1 MVDGVIVS
9 EEARNKLNNA
19 IENGSL
25 ILNYIGHGNEFLWT
39 EEKILDENS
48 IYSWENRVK
57 LPLIITATCEFGK
70 FDDPLITSGGEMLLN
85 KGNGGAIALLTTT
98 RPVFSQT
105 NFRLNNQFYRNVFK
119 KENGNYLRLGDI
131 FKFTKNNSLSG
142 PINRNFSLLGDTI
155 INAYF
160 FSMSIY
166 GWYFWSR
173 KKDEVFI
180 NQVSTIN
187 RNEIKYLF
195 ILAISSLI
203 FIYFVYDYFDKW
215 NNWTAY
221 VDNITTAIFFV
232 AMWLMARRKIESWI
246 FWIIGDLITVPLYF
260 YKGLTISS
268 IQYIIFLILAVL
280 GYVSWKKILDKNQ
293 QK

>member
-1 MVDGVIVS
+1 MDQIFDFLFSQYSSYSPSFIYLELFAVIM
-9 EEARNKLNNA
+9 N
-19 IENGSL
+19 
-25 ILNYIGHGNEFLWT
+25 
-39 EEKILDENS
+39 
-48 IYSWENRVK
+48 
-57 LPLIITATCEFGK
+57 
-70 FDDPLITSGGEMLLN
+70 ITSVVYAKRNNILVYPTGLIGTGIFVYILL
-85 KGNGGAIALLTTT
+85 
-98 RPVFSQT
+98 
-105 NFRLNNQFYRNVFK
+105 
-119 KENGNYLRLGDI
+119 
-131 FKFTKNNSLSG
+131 
-142 PINRNFSLLGDTI
+142 NFSLLGDTI

-173 KKDEVFI
+173 KKDEVFV

-187 RNEIKYLF
+187 RYEIKYLF

-221 VDNITTAIFFV
+221 VDNLTTAIFFI
-232 AMWLMARRKIESWI
+232 AMWLMAKRKVESWI

-280 GYVSWKKILDKNQ
+280 GYISWKKILDKNH
-293 QK
+293 QKLKK

>member
-1 MVDGVIVS
+1 MNQIFDFLFSQYSSYSPSFIYLELFAVIM
-9 EEARNKLNNA
+9 N
-19 IENGSL
+19 
-25 ILNYIGHGNEFLWT
+25 
-39 EEKILDENS
+39 
-48 IYSWENRVK
+48 
-57 LPLIITATCEFGK
+57 
-70 FDDPLITSGGEMLLN
+70 ITSVVYA
-85 KGNGGAIALLTTT
+85 K
-98 RPVFSQT
+98 R
-105 NFRLNNQFYRNVFK
+105 NNILVYPT
-119 KENGNYLRLGDI
+119 GLIGTGI
-131 FKFTKNNSLSG
+131 FVYIIL
-142 PINRNFSLLGDTI
+142 NFSLLGDTI

-280 GYVSWKKILDKNQ
+280 GYISWKKILNKNH
-293 QK
+293 QKLKE

>member
-1 MVDGVIVS
+1 MDQIFD
-9 EEARNKLNNA
+9 
-19 IENGSL
+19 
-25 ILNYIGHGNEFLWT
+25 FL
-39 EEKILDENS
+39 
-48 IYSWENRVK
+48 
-57 LPLIITATCEFGK
+57 
-70 FDDPLITSGGEMLLN
+70 
-85 KGNGGAIALLTTT
+85 
-98 RPVFSQT
+98 FSQYSSYSPSFIYLELFAVIM
-105 NFRLNNQFYRNVFK
+105 NIISVVYAKRNNILVYPT
-119 KENGNYLRLGDI
+119 GLIGTGI
-131 FKFTKNNSLSG
+131 FVYILL
-142 PINRNFSLLGDTI
+142 NFSLLGDTI
-155 INAYF
+155 INLYF

-280 GYVSWKKILDKNQ
+280 GYISWKKILDKNY
-293 QK
+293 QKLKK

>member
-1 MVDGVIVS
+1 MDQIFDFLFSQYSSYSPSFIYLELFAVIM
-9 EEARNKLNNA
+9 N
-19 IENGSL
+19 
-25 ILNYIGHGNEFLWT
+25 
-39 EEKILDENS
+39 
-48 IYSWENRVK
+48 
-57 LPLIITATCEFGK
+57 
-70 FDDPLITSGGEMLLN
+70 ITSVVYAKRNNILVYPTGLIGTGIFVYILL
-85 KGNGGAIALLTTT
+85 
-98 RPVFSQT
+98 
-105 NFRLNNQFYRNVFK
+105 
-119 KENGNYLRLGDI
+119 
-131 FKFTKNNSLSG
+131 
-142 PINRNFSLLGDTI
+142 NFSLLGDTI

-173 KKDEVFI
+173 KKDEVFV

-187 RNEIKYLF
+187 RNEIKFLF

-280 GYVSWKKILDKNQ
+280 GYISWKKILDKNQ
-293 QK
+293 QKLKE

>member
-1 MVDGVIVS
+1 MDQIFDFLFSQYSSYSPSFIYLELFAVIM
-9 EEARNKLNNA
+9 N
-19 IENGSL
+19 
-25 ILNYIGHGNEFLWT
+25 
-39 EEKILDENS
+39 
-48 IYSWENRVK
+48 
-57 LPLIITATCEFGK
+57 
-70 FDDPLITSGGEMLLN
+70 ITSVVYAKRNNILVYPTGLIGTGIFVYILL
-85 KGNGGAIALLTTT
+85 
-98 RPVFSQT
+98 
-105 NFRLNNQFYRNVFK
+105 
-119 KENGNYLRLGDI
+119 
-131 FKFTKNNSLSG
+131 
-142 PINRNFSLLGDTI
+142 NFSLLGDTI

-173 KKDEVFI
+173 KKDEVFV

-203 FIYFVYDYFDKW
+203 FIYLVYDYFDKW

-221 VDNITTAIFFV
+221 VDNVTTAIFFT
-232 AMWLMARRKIESWI
+232 AMWLMAKRKVESWI

-268 IQYIIFLILAVL
+268 LQYIIFLILAVL
-280 GYVSWKKILDKNQ
+280 GYISWKKILDKNH
-293 QK
+293 QKLKE

>member
-1 MVDGVIVS
+1 MEYLFSQYSSYSPSFIYLELFAVIM
-9 EEARNKLNNA
+9 N
-19 IENGSL
+19 
-25 ILNYIGHGNEFLWT
+25 
-39 EEKILDENS
+39 
-48 IYSWENRVK
+48 
-57 LPLIITATCEFGK
+57 
-70 FDDPLITSGGEMLLN
+70 ITSVVYAKQNNILVYPTGLIGTGIFVYILL
-85 KGNGGAIALLTTT
+85 
-98 RPVFSQT
+98 
-105 NFRLNNQFYRNVFK
+105 
-119 KENGNYLRLGDI
+119 
-131 FKFTKNNSLSG
+131 
-142 PINRNFSLLGDTI
+142 NFSLLGDTI

-166 GWYFWSR
+166 GWHFWSR
-173 KKDEVFI
+173 KKDKVII
-180 NQVSTIN
+180 NQVSKIN

-221 VDNITTAIFFV
+221 VDNVTTAIFFI
-232 AMWLMARRKIESWI
+232 AMWLMAKRKVESWI

-280 GYVSWKKILDKNQ
+280 GYISWKKILNKNH
-293 QK
+293 QKLKE

>member
-1 MVDGVIVS
+1 MDQIFD
-9 EEARNKLNNA
+9 
-19 IENGSL
+19 
-25 ILNYIGHGNEFLWT
+25 FL
-39 EEKILDENS
+39 
-48 IYSWENRVK
+48 
-57 LPLIITATCEFGK
+57 
-70 FDDPLITSGGEMLLN
+70 
-85 KGNGGAIALLTTT
+85 
-98 RPVFSQT
+98 FSQYSSYSPSFIYLELFAVIM
-105 NFRLNNQFYRNVFK
+105 NISSVVYAKQNNILVYPT
-119 KENGNYLRLGDI
+119 GLIGTGI
-131 FKFTKNNSLSG
+131 FVYILL
-142 PINRNFSLLGDTI
+142 NFSLLGDTI

-173 KKDEVFI
+173 KKDEVFV

-280 GYVSWKKILDKNQ
+280 GYISWKKILDKNH
-293 QK
+293 QKLKE

>member
-1 MVDGVIVS
+1 MDQIFD
-9 EEARNKLNNA
+9 
-19 IENGSL
+19 
-25 ILNYIGHGNEFLWT
+25 FLF
-39 EEKILDENS
+39 S
-48 IYSWENRVK
+48 QYSSYSPSFIYLELFAVVMN
-57 LPLIITATCEFGK
+57 
-70 FDDPLITSGGEMLLN
+70 ITSVVYAKRNNILVYPTGLIGTGIFVFILL
-85 KGNGGAIALLTTT
+85 
-98 RPVFSQT
+98 
-105 NFRLNNQFYRNVFK
+105 
-119 KENGNYLRLGDI
+119 
-131 FKFTKNNSLSG
+131 
-142 PINRNFSLLGDTI
+142 NFSLLGDTI

-195 ILAISSLI
+195 ILAFSSLI

-280 GYVSWKKILDKNQ
+280 GYISWKKILDKNQ
-293 QK
+293 QKLKE

>member
-1 MVDGVIVS
+1 MDQIFDFLFSQYSSYSPSFIYLELFAVIM
-9 EEARNKLNNA
+9 N
-19 IENGSL
+19 
-25 ILNYIGHGNEFLWT
+25 
-39 EEKILDENS
+39 
-48 IYSWENRVK
+48 
-57 LPLIITATCEFGK
+57 
-70 FDDPLITSGGEMLLN
+70 ITSVVYAKRNNILVYPTGLIGTGIFVFILL
-85 KGNGGAIALLTTT
+85 
-98 RPVFSQT
+98 
-105 NFRLNNQFYRNVFK
+105 
-119 KENGNYLRLGDI
+119 
-131 FKFTKNNSLSG
+131 
-142 PINRNFSLLGDTI
+142 NFSLLGDTI

-173 KKDEVFI
+173 KKDKVFI

-187 RNEIKYLF
+187 RNEIKYLL

-280 GYVSWKKILDKNQ
+280 GYISWKKILDKNH
-293 QK
+293 QKLKE

>member
-1 MVDGVIVS
+1 MNQIFDFLFSQYSSYSPSFIYLELFAVIM
-9 EEARNKLNNA
+9 N
-19 IENGSL
+19 
-25 ILNYIGHGNEFLWT
+25 
-39 EEKILDENS
+39 
-48 IYSWENRVK
+48 
-57 LPLIITATCEFGK
+57 
-70 FDDPLITSGGEMLLN
+70 ITSVVYAKQNNILVYPTGLIGTGIFVYILL
-85 KGNGGAIALLTTT
+85 
-98 RPVFSQT
+98 
-105 NFRLNNQFYRNVFK
+105 
-119 KENGNYLRLGDI
+119 
-131 FKFTKNNSLSG
+131 
-142 PINRNFSLLGDTI
+142 NFSLLGDTI

-173 KKDEVFI
+173 KKDEVFV

-187 RNEIKYLF
+187 LNEIKYLF

-280 GYVSWKKILDKNQ
+280 GYISWKKILNKNHQ
-293 QK
+293 

>member
-1 MVDGVIVS
+1 MDQIFNFLFSQYSSYSPSFIYLELFAVIM
-9 EEARNKLNNA
+9 N
-19 IENGSL
+19 
-25 ILNYIGHGNEFLWT
+25 
-39 EEKILDENS
+39 
-48 IYSWENRVK
+48 
-57 LPLIITATCEFGK
+57 
-70 FDDPLITSGGEMLLN
+70 ITSVVYAKRNNILVYPTGLIGTGIFVYILL
-85 KGNGGAIALLTTT
+85 
-98 RPVFSQT
+98 
-105 NFRLNNQFYRNVFK
+105 
-119 KENGNYLRLGDI
+119 
-131 FKFTKNNSLSG
+131 
-142 PINRNFSLLGDTI
+142 NFSLLGDTI

-195 ILAISSLI
+195 ILAFSSLI

-268 IQYIIFLILAVL
+268 IQYIIFLILAIL

>member
-1 MVDGVIVS
+1 MDQIFDFLFSQYSSYSPSFIYLELFAVIM
-9 EEARNKLNNA
+9 N
-19 IENGSL
+19 
-25 ILNYIGHGNEFLWT
+25 
-39 EEKILDENS
+39 
-48 IYSWENRVK
+48 
-57 LPLIITATCEFGK
+57 
-70 FDDPLITSGGEMLLN
+70 ITSVVYAKRNNILVYPTGLIGTGIFVYILL
-85 KGNGGAIALLTTT
+85 
-98 RPVFSQT
+98 
-105 NFRLNNQFYRNVFK
+105 
-119 KENGNYLRLGDI
+119 
-131 FKFTKNNSLSG
+131 
-142 PINRNFSLLGDTI
+142 NFSLLGDTI

-221 VDNITTAIFFV
+221 LDNITTAIFFV

-280 GYVSWKKILDKNQ
+280 GYISWKKILNKNY
-293 QK
+293 QKLKK

>member
-1 MVDGVIVS
+1 MDQIFDFLFSQYTSYSPSFIFLELFAVIM
-9 EEARNKLNNA
+9 N
-19 IENGSL
+19 
-25 ILNYIGHGNEFLWT
+25 
-39 EEKILDENS
+39 
-48 IYSWENRVK
+48 
-57 LPLIITATCEFGK
+57 
-70 FDDPLITSGGEMLLN
+70 ITS
-85 KGNGGAIALLTTT
+85 
-98 RPVFSQT
+98 VF
-105 NFRLNNQFYRNVFK
+105 YA
-119 KENGNYLRLGDI
+119 KENNILVYPTGLIGTGI
-131 FKFTKNNSLSG
+131 FVYILL
-142 PINRNFSLLGDTI
+142 NFSLLGDTI

-280 GYVSWKKILDKNQ
+280 GYISWKKILDKNH
-293 QK
+293 QKLKE

>member
-1 MVDGVIVS
+1 MDQIFDFLFSQYSSYSLSFIYLELFAVIM
-9 EEARNKLNNA
+9 N
-19 IENGSL
+19 
-25 ILNYIGHGNEFLWT
+25 
-39 EEKILDENS
+39 
-48 IYSWENRVK
+48 
-57 LPLIITATCEFGK
+57 
-70 FDDPLITSGGEMLLN
+70 ITSVVYAKRNNILVYPTGLIGTGIFVYILL
-85 KGNGGAIALLTTT
+85 
-98 RPVFSQT
+98 
-105 NFRLNNQFYRNVFK
+105 
-119 KENGNYLRLGDI
+119 
-131 FKFTKNNSLSG
+131 
-142 PINRNFSLLGDTI
+142 NFSLLGDTI

-173 KKDEVFI
+173 KKDKVFI

-280 GYVSWKKILDKNQ
+280 GYISWKKILDKNQ
-293 QK
+293 QKLKK

>member
-1 MVDGVIVS
+1 MDQIFDFLFSQYSSYSPSFIYLELFAVIM
-9 EEARNKLNNA
+9 N
-19 IENGSL
+19 
-25 ILNYIGHGNEFLWT
+25 
-39 EEKILDENS
+39 
-48 IYSWENRVK
+48 
-57 LPLIITATCEFGK
+57 
-70 FDDPLITSGGEMLLN
+70 ITSVVYAKRNNILVYPTGLIGTGIFVFILL
-85 KGNGGAIALLTTT
+85 
-98 RPVFSQT
+98 
-105 NFRLNNQFYRNVFK
+105 
-119 KENGNYLRLGDI
+119 
-131 FKFTKNNSLSG
+131 
-142 PINRNFSLLGDTI
+142 NFSLLGDTI

-187 RNEIKYLF
+187 RNEIKYLL

-203 FIYFVYDYFDKW
+203 FIYFIYDYFDKW

-280 GYVSWKKILDKNQ
+280 GYISWKKILDKNH
-293 QK
+293 QKLKE

>member
-1 MVDGVIVS
+1 MDQIFD
-9 EEARNKLNNA
+9 
-19 IENGSL
+19 
-25 ILNYIGHGNEFLWT
+25 FL
-39 EEKILDENS
+39 
-48 IYSWENRVK
+48 
-57 LPLIITATCEFGK
+57 
-70 FDDPLITSGGEMLLN
+70 
-85 KGNGGAIALLTTT
+85 
-98 RPVFSQT
+98 FSQYSSYSPSFIYLELFAVIM
-105 NFRLNNQFYRNVFK
+105 NIISVVYAKRNNILVYPTGLIGTGIFVFI
-119 KENGNYLRLGDI
+119 LL
-131 FKFTKNNSLSG
+131 
-142 PINRNFSLLGDTI
+142 NFSLLGDTI

-280 GYVSWKKILDKNQ
+280 GYISWKKILHKNY
-293 QK
+293 QKLKK

>member
-1 MVDGVIVS
+1 MDQIFDFLFSQYSSYSPSFIYLELFAVIM
-9 EEARNKLNNA
+9 N
-19 IENGSL
+19 
-25 ILNYIGHGNEFLWT
+25 
-39 EEKILDENS
+39 
-48 IYSWENRVK
+48 
-57 LPLIITATCEFGK
+57 
-70 FDDPLITSGGEMLLN
+70 ITSVVYAKRNNILVYPTGLIGTGIFVYILL
-85 KGNGGAIALLTTT
+85 
-98 RPVFSQT
+98 
-105 NFRLNNQFYRNVFK
+105 
-119 KENGNYLRLGDI
+119 
-131 FKFTKNNSLSG
+131 
-142 PINRNFSLLGDTI
+142 NFSLLGDTI

-246 FWIIGDLITVPLYF
+246 FWIIGDLITAPLYF

-293 QK
+293 QKLKE

>member
-1 MVDGVIVS
+1 MDQIFDFLFSQYSSYSPSFIYLELFAVIM
-9 EEARNKLNNA
+9 N
-19 IENGSL
+19 
-25 ILNYIGHGNEFLWT
+25 
-39 EEKILDENS
+39 
-48 IYSWENRVK
+48 
-57 LPLIITATCEFGK
+57 
-70 FDDPLITSGGEMLLN
+70 ITSVVYAKRNNILVYPTGLIGTGIFVYILL
-85 KGNGGAIALLTTT
+85 
-98 RPVFSQT
+98 
-105 NFRLNNQFYRNVFK
+105 
-119 KENGNYLRLGDI
+119 
-131 FKFTKNNSLSG
+131 
-142 PINRNFSLLGDTI
+142 NFSLLGDTI

-173 KKDEVFI
+173 KKDKVFI

-187 RNEIKYLF
+187 RNEIRYLF

-280 GYVSWKKILDKNQ
+280 GYISWKKILDKNY

>member
-1 MVDGVIVS
+1 MDQIFDFLFSQYSSYSPSFIYLELFAVIM
-9 EEARNKLNNA
+9 N
-19 IENGSL
+19 
-25 ILNYIGHGNEFLWT
+25 
-39 EEKILDENS
+39 
-48 IYSWENRVK
+48 
-57 LPLIITATCEFGK
+57 
-70 FDDPLITSGGEMLLN
+70 ITSVVYAKRNNILVYPTGLIGTGIFVYILL
-85 KGNGGAIALLTTT
+85 
-98 RPVFSQT
+98 
-105 NFRLNNQFYRNVFK
+105 
-119 KENGNYLRLGDI
+119 
-131 FKFTKNNSLSG
+131 
-142 PINRNFSLLGDTI
+142 NFSLLGDTI

-221 VDNITTAIFFV
+221 IDNITTAIFFV

-280 GYVSWKKILDKNQ
+280 GYISWKKILDKNQ
-293 QK
+293 QKLKK

>member
-1 MVDGVIVS
+1 MDQIFD
-9 EEARNKLNNA
+9 
-19 IENGSL
+19 
-25 ILNYIGHGNEFLWT
+25 FL
-39 EEKILDENS
+39 
-48 IYSWENRVK
+48 
-57 LPLIITATCEFGK
+57 
-70 FDDPLITSGGEMLLN
+70 
-85 KGNGGAIALLTTT
+85 
-98 RPVFSQT
+98 FSQYSSYSPSFIYLELFAVIM
-105 NFRLNNQFYRNVFK
+105 NIISVVYAKRNNILVYPT
-119 KENGNYLRLGDI
+119 GLIGTGI
-131 FKFTKNNSLSG
+131 FVYILL
-142 PINRNFSLLGDTI
+142 NFSLLGDTI

-166 GWYFWSR
+166 GWYFWTR

-195 ILAISSLI
+195 ILAFSSLI

-280 GYVSWKKILDKNQ
+280 GYISWKKILDKNH
-293 QK
+293 QKLKK

>member
-1 MVDGVIVS
+1 MDQIFDFLFSQYSSYSPSFIYLELFAVIM
-9 EEARNKLNNA
+9 N
-19 IENGSL
+19 
-25 ILNYIGHGNEFLWT
+25 
-39 EEKILDENS
+39 
-48 IYSWENRVK
+48 
-57 LPLIITATCEFGK
+57 
-70 FDDPLITSGGEMLLN
+70 ITSVVYAKRNNILVYPTGLIGTGIFVYILL
-85 KGNGGAIALLTTT
+85 
-98 RPVFSQT
+98 
-105 NFRLNNQFYRNVFK
+105 
-119 KENGNYLRLGDI
+119 
-131 FKFTKNNSLSG
+131 
-142 PINRNFSLLGDTI
+142 NFSLLGDTI

-173 KKDEVFI
+173 KKDKVFV

-187 RNEIKYLF
+187 TNEIKYLF
-195 ILAISSLI
+195 ILAFSSLI

-280 GYVSWKKILDKNQ
+280 GYISWKKILDKNH
-293 QK
+293 QKLKE

>member
-1 MVDGVIVS
+1 MDQIFDFLFSQYSSYSPSFIYLELFAVIM
-9 EEARNKLNNA
+9 N
-19 IENGSL
+19 
-25 ILNYIGHGNEFLWT
+25 
-39 EEKILDENS
+39 
-48 IYSWENRVK
+48 
-57 LPLIITATCEFGK
+57 
-70 FDDPLITSGGEMLLN
+70 ITSVVYAKRNNILVYPTGLIGTGIFVYILL
-85 KGNGGAIALLTTT
+85 
-98 RPVFSQT
+98 
-105 NFRLNNQFYRNVFK
+105 
-119 KENGNYLRLGDI
+119 
-131 FKFTKNNSLSG
+131 
-142 PINRNFSLLGDTI
+142 NFSLLGDTI

-173 KKDEVFI
+173 KKDEVFV

-280 GYVSWKKILDKNQ
+280 GYISWKKILDKNH
-293 QK
+293 QKLKE

>member
-1 MVDGVIVS
+1 MDQIFDFLFSQYSSYSRSFIYLELFAVIM
-9 EEARNKLNNA
+9 N
-19 IENGSL
+19 
-25 ILNYIGHGNEFLWT
+25 
-39 EEKILDENS
+39 
-48 IYSWENRVK
+48 
-57 LPLIITATCEFGK
+57 
-70 FDDPLITSGGEMLLN
+70 ITSVVYAKRNNILVYPTGLIGTGIFVYILL
-85 KGNGGAIALLTTT
+85 
-98 RPVFSQT
+98 
-105 NFRLNNQFYRNVFK
+105 
-119 KENGNYLRLGDI
+119 
-131 FKFTKNNSLSG
+131 
-142 PINRNFSLLGDTI
+142 NFSLLGDTI

-195 ILAISSLI
+195 ILAISSFI

-280 GYVSWKKILDKNQ
+280 GYISWKKILDKNY
-293 QK
+293 QKLKK

>member
-1 MVDGVIVS
+1 MNQIFDFLFSQYSSYSPSFIYLELFAVIM
-9 EEARNKLNNA
+9 N
-19 IENGSL
+19 
-25 ILNYIGHGNEFLWT
+25 
-39 EEKILDENS
+39 
-48 IYSWENRVK
+48 
-57 LPLIITATCEFGK
+57 
-70 FDDPLITSGGEMLLN
+70 ITSVVYAKQNNILVYPTGLIGTGIFVYILL
-85 KGNGGAIALLTTT
+85 
-98 RPVFSQT
+98 
-105 NFRLNNQFYRNVFK
+105 
-119 KENGNYLRLGDI
+119 
-131 FKFTKNNSLSG
+131 
-142 PINRNFSLLGDTI
+142 NFSLLGDTI

-195 ILAISSLI
+195 ILAFSSLI

-293 QK
+293 KK

>member
-1 MVDGVIVS
+1 MDQIFDFLFSQYSSYSPSFIYLELFAVIM
-9 EEARNKLNNA
+9 N
-19 IENGSL
+19 
-25 ILNYIGHGNEFLWT
+25 
-39 EEKILDENS
+39 
-48 IYSWENRVK
+48 
-57 LPLIITATCEFGK
+57 
-70 FDDPLITSGGEMLLN
+70 ITSVFYAKRNNILVYPTGLIGTGIFVYILL
-85 KGNGGAIALLTTT
+85 
-98 RPVFSQT
+98 
-105 NFRLNNQFYRNVFK
+105 
-119 KENGNYLRLGDI
+119 
-131 FKFTKNNSLSG
+131 
-142 PINRNFSLLGDTI
+142 NFSLLGDTI

-173 KKDEVFI
+173 KKDEVFV

-280 GYVSWKKILDKNQ
+280 GYISWKKILDKNQ